1 MSSWRRLRNAIPPL
15 AGGFLAGALAGLL
28 LGQLLGGGAL
38 IGGGAGARE
47 ERLRDDLVLLIATAY
62 TIDGDLPAAWRR
74 LQGAADG
81 NSVAW
86 LQGTTGRFIS
96 NSRELQDIRRL
107 VALAEGLGR
116 LTPEMEPFRRRGAQE
131 NAS

>member
-1 MSSWRRLRNAIPPL
+1 ML

-38 IGGGAGARE
+38 IEGGGRE
-47 ERLRDDLVLLIATAY
+47 QRQRDDLVLLIATAY
-62 TIDGDLPAAWRR
+62 SIDGDLPAAWRR

-86 LQGTTGRFIS
+86 LQATTERFIS
-96 NSRELQDIRRL
+96 NSRELQDVRRL

-116 LTPEMEPFRRRGAQE
+116 LTPAMEPFRRRAAA
-131 NAS
+131 ASAP